1 MVAGTPLYPRVY
13 RAALDELADL
23 PVRVLMTIG
32 RGGDLADLGPL
43 PANAVVERWVPQAEV
58 VSHAAVVVC
67 HGGYGT
73 TVGALS
79 AGVPLVVAPLFADQ
93 GRNAA
98 RVAEVGA
105 GLALPMAASIEAAER
120 VRARRARAAGAG
132 RAGRS
137 ARVAARSRTSARA
150 LPSVD
155 GAPDV
160 LAAIA
165 GRRLAA

>member
-1 MVAGTPLYPRVY
+1 
-13 RAALDELADL
+13 
-23 PVRVLMTIG
+23 MTIG
-32 RGGDLADLGPL
+32 HQGDLADLGPL

-58 VSHAAVVVC
+58 AAHAAAIVC

-98 RVAEVGA
+98 RVAEIGA
-105 GLALPMAASIEAAER
+105 GLALPMAASIEAADVSGVGALVRR
-120 VRARRARAAGAG
+120 VLDEPGFRARAAA
-132 RAGRS
+132 
-137 ARVAARSRTSARA
+137 VAESARA

-155 GAPDV
+155 DAPDV